1 MADKREMGSFKPSI
15 LKDRFPLPHPRT
27 QLHTPLKGNPE
38 CLSLPGGLGTPGPSG
53 LGHISFLSCH
63 QKLSDSQ
70 TPLSSSTV
78 YRWLPQSDGSGSP
91 VPLTEQH
98 VNFEELPH
106 SLPTVALIFQLPMP
120 SLMIGM
126 AP

>member
-53 LGHISFLSCH
+53 LATSAFCLVTRSF
-63 QKLSDSQ
+63 Q
-70 TPLSSSTV
+70 TL
-78 YRWLPQSDGSGSP
+78 RL
-91 VPLTEQH
+91 
-98 VNFEELPH
+98 
-106 SLPTVALIFQLPMP
+106 P
-120 SLMIGM
+120 SLAAQFTDGCLKAMVQEVLSHSQSNM
-126 AP
+126 